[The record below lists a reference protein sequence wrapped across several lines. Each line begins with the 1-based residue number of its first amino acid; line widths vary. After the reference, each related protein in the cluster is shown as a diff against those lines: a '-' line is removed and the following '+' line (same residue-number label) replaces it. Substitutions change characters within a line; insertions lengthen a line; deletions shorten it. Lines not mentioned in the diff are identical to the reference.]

1 MTELEQK
8 YLEYLQSEYAG
19 NVDSDG
25 FVKMKKIRQYE
36 NNTEQVDK

>member
-1 MTELEQK
+1 MSSELNEK

-25 FVKMKKIRQYE
+25 FVKMKK
-36 NNTEQVDK
+36 